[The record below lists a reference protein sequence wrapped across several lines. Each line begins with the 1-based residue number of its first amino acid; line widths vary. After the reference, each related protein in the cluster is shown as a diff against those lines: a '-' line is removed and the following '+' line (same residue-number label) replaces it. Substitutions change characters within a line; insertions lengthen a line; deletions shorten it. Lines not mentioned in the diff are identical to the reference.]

1 MTECGLC
8 IYIYIFKHGWHR
20 LAPQV
25 QTSLVYIVGA
35 LQLMQGITLTKHK
48 GFLLVEPLCHQYIY
62 ICICVSVH
70 VYVRVVRYI

>member
-8 IYIYIFKHGWHR
+8 IYIYIYIFIFKHGWHR

-25 QTSLVYIVGA
+25 QNSLVYIVGA

-48 GFLLVEPLCHQYIY
+48 GFLSVEPLCHQYIY
-62 ICICVSVH
+62 IYVCVCACICKDS
-70 VYVRVVRYI
+70 